1 MPLASPLRRHLAV
14 LTQFLAVCGLGAACA
29 STPPAPGQAGA
40 PGKAPPP
47 VEARVDAR
55 AIIADARKISSRD
68 GVEELLEI
76 PVGGTKQWISV
87 RGRERR
93 NPILLMIHG
102 GPASPEL
109 PTSWAFQGGWEDFF
123 TVVQWD
129 QRGSGKTYNANDPAR
144 IAPTLSLNRIT
155 EDAAE
160 VVQYLRRRYGKEKV
174 FVLGHSWGSLVGLG
188 LAHRHP
194 ELLFAYVGMGQVIS
208 GQENE
213 RASYALTLA
222 AAEAAHNEAALQELK
237 AIAPYPEKDG
247 TLPLEKIS
255 IERKWSNVF
264 GGLVHGRDDIG
275 HYMNLAELSPD
286 YSAADVAAMDLG
298 SQLSLPHLLPEL
310 GRFDYTQVTRFGCP
324 LVIFAGRHDTTTPS
338 QFTAR
343 WLTGVS
349 APSKR
354 LVWFENSAHMMMV
367 EEPGRMLVHLVQDV
381 LPLAASGTA
390 QAPAD
395 ASPPSPTPPGMGP
408 SSR

>member
-1 MPLASPLRRHLAV
+1 MPLASPLRHHLV
-14 LTQFLAVCGLGAACA
+14 VFTQCLAFLGLGTACA
-29 STPPAPGQAGA
+29 STPPVPGTTGA
-40 PGKAPPP
+40 PVPAHPPA
-47 VEARVDAR
+47 EARVDAR
-55 AIIADARKISSRD
+55 AIIADARKIATRE

-87 RGRERR
+87 RGRDRR
-93 NPILLMIHG
+93 NPVLLMIHG

-109 PTSWAFQGGWEDFF
+109 PTSWAFQNGWEDFF

-129 QRGSGKTYNANDPAR
+129 QRGSGKTYNANDPAL
-144 IAPTLSLNRIT
+144 IAPTLSLDRIT

-213 RASYALTLA
+213 RVSYALTLA
-222 AAEAAHNEAALQELK
+222 AAEAVHNETALQELK

-247 TLPLEKIS
+247 SLPLEKIGT
-255 IERKWSNVF
+255 ERKWSNTL

-275 HYMNLAELSPD
+275 HYLNLAELSPD
-286 YSAADVAAMDLG
+286 YSAADVAAIELG
-298 SQLSLPHLLPEL
+298 SQLSLPYLLPEL
-310 GRFDYTQVTRFGCP
+310 GRFDFMQVTRFDCP
-324 LVIFAGRHDTTTPS
+324 VVIFAGRHDTTTPS
-338 QFTAR
+338 QVAAQ
-343 WLTGVS
+343 WLTRVS

-354 LVWFENSAHMMMV
+354 LIWFENSAHMMMV
-367 EEPGRMLVHLVQDV
+367 EEPGRMLLHLVQDV
-381 LPLAASGTA
+381 LPLAARGTA

-395 ASPPSPTPPGMGP
+395 ASPPGSTQSSSRP